1 MKELEAKDIMELA
14 KVEKVESI
22 KIGDEV
28 FSLNDELE
36 IVWYCG
42 KPAVYMGEED
52 HYYYILMLES
62 GECEYKLCDGDFK
75 RNDNYIY
82 VGDLVDLM
90 NDLAF
95 ENTTIEKGFTN
106 EN

>member
-1 MKELEAKDIMELA
+1 MKELTAKDIMELA

-42 KPAVYMGEED
+42 NPAVYMGEKNSY
-52 HYYYILMLES
+52 HYILMLES
-62 GECEYKLCDGDFK
+62 GECEDKLCDGDFE
-75 RNDNYIY
+75 RCDDDNYIY

-90 NDLAF
+90 GSTTD
-95 ENTTIEKGFTN
+95 EN
-106 EN
+106 

>member
-36 IVWYCG
+36 IVWFEG
-42 KPAVYMGEED
+42 KPAVYMGERNN
-52 HYYYILMLES
+52 YYYILMLES
-62 GECEYKLCDGDFK
+62 GECEDKLCDGDFEW
-75 RNDNYIY
+75 NDNCIY

-90 NDLAF
+90 
-95 ENTTIEKGFTN
+95 EKGLNN